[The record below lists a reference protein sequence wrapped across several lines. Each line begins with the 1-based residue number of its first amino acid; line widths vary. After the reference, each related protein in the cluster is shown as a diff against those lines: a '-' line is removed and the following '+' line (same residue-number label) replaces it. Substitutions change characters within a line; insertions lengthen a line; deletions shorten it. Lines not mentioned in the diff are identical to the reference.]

1 MAVKG
6 NFKARGAERRSYL
19 YRFANLNQEKLK
31 TVHSDLYHNL
41 LEDSEAHLKSKR
53 LLHKRRRKMYFN
65 QQLPISDVP
74 FFTETH
80 LNFDADKAEE
90 MLHKLVGFHDF
101 KAFSN
106 KEAQVQKFEGS
117 RQKVVM
123 PEEYFQREI
132 DAVTF
137 SKIPPPFSSKLNP
150 IYDLFDFYEFTITAS
165 SFYRNQVCYTMTHF
179 TRVQND
185 EINIFSL
192 QIRRIAG
199 ILFQVG
205 GGLLDLDHVDK
216 MLKGEIK
223 EWPQKVRMADPNG
236 LYLYNVE
243 YGQEMMENSTDDVTQ
258 LPILPHPDP
267 DLPASKPIEW
277 SEMRPIMTKIFQQSY
292 ISN

>member
-31 TVHSDLYHNL
+31 NIHSDSYHNL

-65 QQLPISDVP
+65 QHLPISDVP

-101 KAFSN
+101 TAFSN

-117 RQKVVM
+117 RQKIVM

-137 SKIPPPFSSKLNP
+137 TKIQPPFSSKLNP

-165 SFYRNQVCYTMTHF
+165 SFYRNQVRYTMTHF
-179 TRVQND
+179 TKVQ
-185 EINIFSL
+185 
-192 QIRRIAG
+192 
-199 ILFQVG
+199 
-205 GGLLDLDHVDK
+205 K
-216 MLKGEIK
+216 
-223 EWPQKVRMADPNG
+223 
-236 LYLYNVE
+236 
-243 YGQEMMENSTDDVTQ
+243 
-258 LPILPHPDP
+258 
-267 DLPASKPIEW
+267 
-277 SEMRPIMTKIFQQSY
+277 
-292 ISN
+292 

>member
-1 MAVKG
+1 M
-6 NFKARGAERRSYL
+6 
-19 YRFANLNQEKLK
+19 
-31 TVHSDLYHNL
+31 
-41 LEDSEAHLKSKR
+41 
-53 LLHKRRRKMYFN
+53 
-65 QQLPISDVP
+65 
-74 FFTETH
+74 
-80 LNFDADKAEE
+80 
-90 MLHKLVGFHDF
+90 
-101 KAFSN
+101 
-106 KEAQVQKFEGS
+106 
-117 RQKVVM
+117 
-123 PEEYFQREI
+123 
-132 DAVTF
+132 
-137 SKIPPPFSSKLNP
+137 
-150 IYDLFDFYEFTITAS
+150 
-165 SFYRNQVCYTMTHF
+165 
-179 TRVQND
+179 
-185 EINIFSL
+185 

-216 MLKGEIK
+216 MLKGQIK